1 MRVAL
6 PASVIYYK
14 NSLGIKY
21 IERLAQHRVNNYS
34 FFPKS
39 FILTT
44 QNQLPF
50 QLPLP
55 PTLPGSIPPWM
66 SVCYV
71 GLSPLSPASWNQ
83 EGPDSQLF
91 NDLLTLFPAAFRLCG
106 AVHPCFPPPPPP
118 HLLRILLLCPF
129 SVFKFHLSLFCWKS
143 MALRSRHLFNLLVS
157 QDLYLW
163 VS

>member
-1 MRVAL
+1 MRIAL

-14 NSLGIKY
+14 NLLGIKY

-34 FFPKS
+34 FFSKTL
-39 FILTT
+39 ILTT

-55 PTLPGSIPPWM
+55 PTLPSSIPPFM

-83 EGPDSQLF
+83 EIPDLQLF
-91 NDLLTLFPAAFRLCG
+91 NDLLTFFSTAFHLCG
-106 AVHPCFPPPPPP
+106 AVLPCLSPPPPPR
-118 HLLRILLLCPF
+118 LLRILLLCPF
-129 SVFKFHLSLFCWKS
+129 AVFKFHLSLFC
-143 MALRSRHLFNLLVS
+143 
-157 QDLYLW
+157 
-163 VS
+163 